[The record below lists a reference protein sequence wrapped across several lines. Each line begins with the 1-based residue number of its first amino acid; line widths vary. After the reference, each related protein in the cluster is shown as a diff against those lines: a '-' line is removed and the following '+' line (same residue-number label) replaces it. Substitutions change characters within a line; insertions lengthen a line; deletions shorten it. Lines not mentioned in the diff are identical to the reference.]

1 MQERINAIEEL
12 LIKKGEY
19 SEKVAE
25 AIRLLGLARKRNYV
39 DGYIEIVSKGVRIYD
54 GKALVLKVNW

>member
-1 MQERINAIEEL
+1 MQKRINAIEEL